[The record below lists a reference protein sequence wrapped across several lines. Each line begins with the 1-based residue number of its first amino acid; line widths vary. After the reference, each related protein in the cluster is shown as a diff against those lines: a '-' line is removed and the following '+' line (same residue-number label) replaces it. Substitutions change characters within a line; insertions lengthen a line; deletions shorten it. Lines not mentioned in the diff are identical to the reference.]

1 MSQPAFSLIVCIP
14 GEKPVL
20 HELGEGVVTFG
31 RSPENG
37 IQILVAEVSVR
48 HGTFTGAGGVY
59 RLADTGS
66 TNGTKLN
73 GVPVGAEGV
82 ELSPMDRIFL
92 GTMVPA
98 YFVPSAILDSTPIEE
113 LIASIE
119 AAPKTAAP
127 VAVQPKTA
135 PVAVSAAAAPL
146 PKAPPTGGAT
156 VRLDQVRNP
165 GTGASPVR
173 PAVSPLPPRQPV
185 TGGPPRP
192 PGVPPAGRPPVT
204 GQPPKAPGAPP
215 AGRPPVTGQP
225 PKAPGAPP
233 AGGPGAPQP
242 LPLKRPL
249 PGAATIPLPKLPPKP
264 GGQ

>member
-48 HGTFTGAGGVY
+48 HGTFTGVGGVY

-185 TGGPPRP
+185 TGAPPKPPGAPPRP
-192 PGVPPAGRPPVT
+192 PGVPPAGRPPV
-204 GQPPKAPGAPP
+204 
-215 AGRPPVTGQP
+215 VTGQP

-233 AGGPGAPQP
+233 AGVPGAPQT